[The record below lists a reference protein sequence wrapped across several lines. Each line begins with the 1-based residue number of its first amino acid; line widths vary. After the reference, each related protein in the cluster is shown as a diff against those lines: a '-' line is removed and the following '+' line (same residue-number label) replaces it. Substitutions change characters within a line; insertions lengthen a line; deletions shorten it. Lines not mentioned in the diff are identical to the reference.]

1 MLDVIID
8 LSHHNS
14 VTDWQAIK
22 AAGMLS
28 VIHKATQGS
37 SYVDPT
43 YQSRKQA
50 ALAAGLLW
58 GAYHFGESGNPTGQ
72 AEHFLRVVQPEP
84 TDLLVL
90 DWEEYIDTTMR
101 LAQAEIFVH
110 HVAEKIGRV
119 PGLYSGQAFLTEQ
132 VQRRQRS
139 VLQGC
144 WLWLARYS
152 SEMPV
157 VPPLWPTWSM
167 WQYTST
173 GAVPGVEG
181 DCDRNTFNGDEAG
194 LYRLWGLAEEEGRV

>member
-22 AAGMLS
+22 DAGMLA
-28 VIHKATQGS
+28 VLHKASQGS

-43 YQSRKQA
+43 YHSRKQA

-58 GAYHFGESGNPTGQ
+58 GAYHFGESGNPTVQ
-72 AEHFLRVVQPEP
+72 ADHFLRTVQPEP

-101 LAQAEIFVH
+101 LSEAEIFVH
-110 HVAEKIGRV
+110 HVAERIGRV

-152 SEMPV
+152 SELPV
-157 VPPLWPTWSM
+157 VPQLWPTWSL
-167 WQYTST
+167 WQYTDSGT
-173 GAVPGVEG
+173 VPGVEG
-181 DCDRNTFNGDEAG
+181 PCDRNKFNGDEAG
-194 LYRLWGLAEEEGRV
+194 LYRLWGFTEEEGRV